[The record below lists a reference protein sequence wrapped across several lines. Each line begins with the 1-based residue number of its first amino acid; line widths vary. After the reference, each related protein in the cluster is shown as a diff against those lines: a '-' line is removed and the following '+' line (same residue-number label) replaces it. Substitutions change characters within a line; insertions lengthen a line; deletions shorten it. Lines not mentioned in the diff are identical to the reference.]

1 MDEMSRSMASRNL
14 PILIALSVL
23 LGIDGHL
30 NAQPSSAQGD
40 FPVTAPAWVHTVHP
54 ASTSYEV
61 IEHKVF
67 RRTNGRLVD
76 PNLFPSAEFASDGTQ
91 IMPRSWVARTPERF
105 DYITF
110 RQDRHA
116 PPADLGNPKS
126 MSSRMYWTESGDL
139 LNLGGPDRVRGLE
152 GAVMRWDRRNLR
164 DFQTEATQR
173 EAGIVGLASALEG
186 VIDRHP
192 ELFLPDSVRRAQDVA
207 TTPVAAGPHV
217 YRTTWTDAG
226 HRFEVDAHA
235 EADGLPR
242 VIAVKV
248 QRIGPTGVNL
258 EVRAT
263 EFARTDT
270 GRWAWTSASGQPTSP
285 AAKVWWST
293 ATTPQPVPC
302 RWKIARRWILGC
314 SDSRCPKAT
323 ASSTKHCPSSATAFK
338 ATTWSPIATRSRPA
352 SSNGPWHRA
361 T

>member
-1 MDEMSRSMASRNL
+1 MTL
-14 PILIALSVL
+14 LVL
-23 LGIDGHL
+23 LGIDGRL

-40 FPVTAPAWVHTVHP
+40 FPVTAPAWVHTLHP

-76 PNLFPSAEFASDGTQ
+76 PNLFPSAEFAPDGTQ
-91 IMPRSWVARTPERF
+91 MMPRSWVARTPERF

-139 LNLGGPDRVRGLE
+139 LNLGGPDMVRGLE

-164 DFQTEATQR
+164 DFHTEATQR

-192 ELFLPDSVRRAQDVA
+192 ELFLPDSVRRAQDL
-207 TTPVAAGPHV
+207 TTTKVTAEPPV

-235 EADGLPR
+235 EADGPPASSQSKSSETAPR
-242 VIAVKV
+242 ESTW
-248 QRIGPTGVNL
+248 R
-258 EVRAT
+258 
-263 EFARTDT
+263 
-270 GRWAWTSASGQPTSP
+270 SGQPSSPEPTPAAGRGPPPQDKPTSP

-293 ATTPQPVPC
+293 ATTLQPVPC
-302 RWKIARRWILGC
+302 RWKIARRWIPGC
-314 SDSRCPKAT
+314 SDSTCPKAT